1 MRNPFAH
8 GLDHSCGFHAHRMGQ
23 LHRVKSG
30 ALVHINEIQAYSF
43 MGNADLAISRF
54 TDIPVNQFEL
64 LWSAMRFDY
73 CC

>member
-1 MRNPFAH
+1 
-8 GLDHSCGFHAHRMGQ
+8 
-23 LHRVKSG
+23 
-30 ALVHINEIQAYSF
+30 